1 MSELSI
7 WKALRAGGLTAA
19 GAAAMMGNVQA
30 ESAMRSTNVQD
41 CMGYTD
47 DEYTRAVDNG
57 RIDRESFA
65 TDQRGYG
72 LCQWTYHTRKR
83 MLFEF
88 AVLYGASIGDEAM
101 QTAFVLYEFPSEA
114 PDTFALCCTS
124 NDIYRCTEWI
134 CKYYE
139 RPAYNNITDRYNFAM
154 QFFNRFKDEPVDN
167 CGCADCEIPEPP
179 TETVETAEIT
189 ARVLKQG
196 DKGRDVFLAQC
207 GLNDMGYCV
216 GVADGIF
223 GQNTLSGV
231 NDFKRAH
238 NLPADGK
245 VDQAV
250 WQIMFQ

>member
-19 GAAAMMGNVQA
+19 GAAGLMGNMQA
-30 ESAMRSTNVQD
+30 ESAMRANNVQD

-47 DEYTRAVDNG
+47 EEYTRAVDNG

-65 TDQRGYG
+65 NDQRGYG
-72 LCQWTYHTRKR
+72 LCQWTYHSRKR
-83 MLFEF
+83 ALFEF
-88 AVLYGASIGDEAM
+88 ATQYGASIGDEAM
-101 QTAFVLYEFPSEA
+101 QVAFVLYEFPSEA
-114 PDTFALCCTS
+114 PDTWRLCCTS
-124 NDIYRCTEWI
+124 DDLYKCTEWI

-139 RPAYNNITDRYNFAM
+139 RPAYNNINDRYNFAM
-154 QFFNRFKDEPVDN
+154 QLFNIFKNEQIDDN
-167 CGCADCEIPEPP
+167 CGCVDCQIPETP
-179 TETVETAEIT
+179 EVEIT
-189 ARVLKQG
+189 EVAVRVLKQG
-196 DKGRDVFLAQC
+196 DKGRDVFIAQC

-231 NDFKRAH
+231 KDFKRDH
-238 NLPADGK
+238 NLPVDGEI
-245 VDQAV
+245 DQAV